1 MSTERDRSEWLAR
14 RFDDAYATHV
24 TPDVAA
30 RHRARLAERARELA
44 DEAPPTP
51 GRPRHLA
58 PVVPL
63 HRRATRKTIA
73 AAAAMLMLL
82 VVPVGVVVASGA
94 SAPGDTLYEVKRGQE
109 AVRLATAASDTERG
123 WTLVAQAERRLDEL
137 SRLSATERWE
147 HAHPHVTEV
156 LEALRAAE
164 AVGDPAVSAAASG
177 LRERG
182 AEQVSEVAAAA
193 PPATRERLEGSA
205 RVFTEQSESAPTAP
219 WLDDD
224 EGGDHQPHRSDRAL
238 AEGGEE
244 ADAADED
251 GDVGAGDADEG
262 PALLEEPEPET
273 ATSETST
280 STGSGRRTTGSSG
293 SEDSDG
299 DEATDEDDAT
309 EEGSTEDDDEV
320 TEDDAT
326 EDDDATDDDA
336 PSTEDDDATED
347 DAPSTEG
354 DDATEDDDAP
364 STEDGDDTDDDAPS
378 TEDGDVTD
386 DDAPSTEDDGAA
398 EDDAPSTEGDDA
410 TEDDDA
416 ADDDAPSTED
426 DDATDDDALPQSGT
440 GLEAR

>member
-24 TPDVAA
+24 TPDVAE

-164 AVGDPAVSAAASG
+164 AVGDPAVTAAASG

-219 WLDDD
+219 WLDED

-299 DEATDEDDAT
+299 DETTGEDDATDEDDAT

-364 STEDGDDTDDDAPS
+364 STEDGDVTDDDAPS
-378 TEDGDVTD
+378 TEDGD
-386 DDAPSTEDDGAA
+386 
-398 EDDAPSTEGDDA
+398 
-410 TEDDDA
+410 A
-416 ADDDAPSTED
+416 ADDDAPSTAD
-426 DDATDDDALPQSGT
+426 GDVTDDDALPQSGT